1 LNLLSATEAAAL
13 VCSGATVASAGFVG
27 CGHAEAVTAAL
38 ERRFLAEGA
47 PADLTLVYSA
57 GQGDRGH
64 RGVNHF
70 GHAGMT
76 ACIVGGHWRSAP
88 KLSALALEER
98 CAAYNLPQGVITQLY
113 RAIAGGK
120 PGVITKIG
128 LHTFVDPRL
137 DGGAINEVGREAA
150 RIGARRYVE
159 SLELRG
165 ERWLL
170 YPSFPIDVALI
181 RGTSVD
187 ARGNL
192 ATEHEAFHHELLAIA
207 QAARNSGGI
216 VIAQVERIVK
226 AGFAEERRVKHDRL
240 IYRLSKK
247 FKTWDDA
254 HTAAIELNRF
264 KAPDGWVTLTQ
275 YARKH
280 RRTVRGIQYRVDGMD
295 IPVRVYKTPRPVP
308 HYLSADLDR
317 LLRKAP

>member
-1 LNLLSATEAAAL
+1 
-13 VCSGATVASAGFVG
+13 
-27 CGHAEAVTAAL
+27 
-38 ERRFLAEGA
+38 
-47 PADLTLVYSA
+47 
-57 GQGDRGH
+57 
-64 RGVNHF
+64 
-70 GHAGMT
+70 MT

-192 ATEHEAFHHELLAIA
+192 ATENEAFHHELLAIA
-207 QAARNSGGI
+207 QAAPGPNILFVTLLGWQVGGL
-216 VIAQVERIVK
+216 
-226 AGFAEERRVKHDRL
+226 AGALAATVGQLLPSSLVTLACWRWKSARE
-240 IYRLSKK
+240 
-247 FKTWDDA
+247 DA
-254 HTAAIELNRF
+254 PLVAAIRLGLSPI
-264 KAPDGWVTLTQ
+264 AIGLTASAGWIIASGASGTDPTLWAMT
-275 YARKH
+275 AVAALVVW
-280 RRTVRGIQYRVDGMD
+280 RTRVN
-295 IPVRVYKTPRPVP
+295 
-308 HYLSADLDR
+308 
-317 LLRKAP
+317 LLWLVGAGALLGALGVVG